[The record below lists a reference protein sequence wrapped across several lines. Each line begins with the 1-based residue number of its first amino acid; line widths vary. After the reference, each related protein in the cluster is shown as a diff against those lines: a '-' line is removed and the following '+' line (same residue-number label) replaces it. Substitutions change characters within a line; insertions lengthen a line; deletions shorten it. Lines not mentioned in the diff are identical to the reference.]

1 MNIREISDVFKD
13 TANQITAIK
22 SYNFGWASDRTR
34 SSNTED
40 YQELNEF
47 PRVFFSVP
55 TIIGSDQTRK
65 QDTYQVTLFFD
76 DLLGYD
82 NNGDADL
89 TLQLDKWAT
98 LQVYATAFIQRLNLI
113 KQSI

>member
-1 MNIREISDVFKD
+1 MNIREISDVFRD
-13 TANQITAIK
+13 TASGMTAIK
-22 SYNFGWASDRTR
+22 SYNFGWASDRVR
-34 SSNTED
+34 QGNTED

-47 PRVFFSVP
+47 PRIFFSVP

-82 NNGDADL
+82 NEGDADL
-89 TLQLDKWAT
+89 TLQIDKWAS
-98 LQVYATAFIQRLNLI
+98 LQQWFHT
-113 KQSI
+113 